1 MSKNITTDWIEWSN
15 LNMERGCDKDG
26 IFKALL
32 DEGFGLRS
40 IINSMGYIPIANPA
54 FILNPL
60 KGNRTSN
67 TQQDQ
72 QQNLQQTQEISFTAE
87 NTFKFHCPNAQ
98 NLSTDLAEFYVLDD
112 FLNREECENLSRI
125 TQSHMEPSTIAT
137 TNLEDLTNG
146 FRTSKTCNLSILD
159 NDSDNDFVKSINS
172 RICNIIGINDSYSEG
187 IQGQYYTEGQEFKAH
202 NDFFG
207 DELYNLYAKTQGQRT
222 YTFMIYLND
231 VEEGGETEFPHLDI
245 KITPQ
250 LGKAVIWNNL
260 LPDGKSNNNTL
271 HQAHPIIK
279 GTKCI
284 ITKWFR
290 SRGIGEAYI
299 KEPNEL
305 IDNFTKKGFKK
316 TKLNKDLYAKI
327 LSFYQDNQHL
337 SVVEDRGSDFIYTDD
352 SQTPASS
359 MIELPED
366 MRAEIH
372 SLLQPRLSKWCG
384 KALEPTFVY
393 GIRTYH
399 NGAILKPHRDRL
411 NTHIISA
418 IININQKINT
428 PWPLHI
434 EDNYYRP
441 HEVLLQPGEVVF
453 YESARL
459 LHGRP
464 QALDGDHFANI
475 FCHYKPAE

>member
-1 MSKNITTDWIEWSN
+1 MSKDITPDWIEWSN
-15 LNMERGCDKDG
+15 INVERGCNKDG

-32 DEGFGLRS
+32 DEGFGLKS
-40 IINSMGYIPIANPA
+40 IIDSMGYIPIANPA

-60 KGNRTSN
+60 KNKPSN
-67 TQQDQ
+67 INQQILQAISHQ
-72 QQNLQQTQEISFTAE
+72 QQINFNPEDSF
-87 NTFKFHCPNAQ
+87 KIHLPNAK

-112 FLNREECENLSRI
+112 FLNRAECEELSRI
-125 TQSHMEPSTIAT
+125 TQSHMEPSAIAT
-137 TNLEDLTNG
+137 TNLADLTNG
-146 FRTSKTCNLSILD
+146 FRTSKTCNLSTL
-159 NDSDNDFVKSINS
+159 DNDFVKKINS
-172 RICNIIGINDSYSEG
+172 RICSMIGINDSYSEG
-187 IQGQYYTEGQEFKAH
+187 IQGQYYEEGQEFRAH

-231 VEEGGETEFPHLDI
+231 VEEGGETEFPRLNI
-245 KITPQ
+245 KIKPL
-250 LGKAVIWNNL
+250 LGRAIIWNNL
-260 LPDGKSNNNTL
+260 LPDGKTNGNTL

-290 SRGIGEAYI
+290 SRGAGMAFT
-299 KEPNEL
+299 KKPNEL
-305 IDNFTKKGFKK
+305 IDNYTKKGFKK
-316 TKLNKDLYAKI
+316 TKLNKDLYARI
-327 LSFYQDNQHL
+327 LGFYQDNQHL
-337 SVVEDRGSDFIYTDD
+337 SVIEDIGPEFIYIKD
-352 SQTPASS
+352 SPTPASS
-359 MIELPED
+359 IIELPKD
-366 MRAEIH
+366 MCTEIH
-372 SLLQPRLSKWCG
+372 SLLQPQLSKWCG

-418 IININQKINT
+418 IINIDQKINKS
-428 PWPLHI
+428 WPLHI

-441 HEVLLQPGEVVF
+441 HQVFLQPGEMVF

-464 QALDGDHFANI
+464 EALDGEKFANI
-475 FCHYKPAE
+475 FCHYKLVK

>member
-1 MSKNITTDWIEWSN
+1 MSKNITPDWIEWSN

-26 IFKALL
+26 IFKVLL

-60 KGNRTSN
+60 KHDTFGSIAA
-67 TQQDQ
+67 DIG
-72 QQNLQQTQEISFTAE
+72 QNPEISFNPE
-87 NTFKFHCPNAQ
+87 DSFKIHLPNAQ
-98 NLSTDLAEFYVLDD
+98 NLSSDLAELYIIDD
-112 FLNREECENLSRI
+112 FLNTIECEELSLI
-125 TQSHMEPSTIAT
+125 TQSRMEPSSIAT
-137 TNLEDLTNG
+137 TNLDDLTNG
-146 FRTSKTCNLSILD
+146 FRTSKTCNLGAL
-159 NDSDNDFVKSINS
+159 DNDFVKTINS
-172 RICNIIGINDSYSEG
+172 RICSMIGINDSYSEG
-187 IQGQYYTEGQEFKAH
+187 IQGQYYEVGQEFRAH
-202 NDFFG
+202 NDFFW
-207 DELYNLYAKTQGQRT
+207 DELYTLYAKTQGQRT

-231 VEEGGETEFPHLDI
+231 VEEGGETEFPLLNI
-245 KITPQ
+245 KIKPQ
-250 LGKAVIWNNL
+250 LGRAVIWNNL
-260 LPDGKSNNNTL
+260 LTNGKSNSNTL

-290 SRGIGEAYI
+290 SRGQGIPFT
-299 KEPNEL
+299 KDPNEL
-305 IDNFTKKGFKK
+305 IDNYTKKGFKK
-316 TKLNKDLYAKI
+316 TKLNEDLYARI

-337 SVVEDRGSDFIYTDD
+337 SVIEDNGYGFIYTED
-352 SQTPASS
+352 SQIPASS

-372 SLLQPRLSKWCG
+372 SLLQPQLSTWCG
-384 KALEPTFVY
+384 EALEPTFVY

-418 IININQKINT
+418 IINIDQKVNS

-441 HEVLLQPGEVVF
+441 HQVLLQPGEMVF

-464 QALDGDHFANI
+464 LALDGNHYANI
-475 FCHYKPAE
+475 FCHYKPVE

>member
-1 MSKNITTDWIEWSN
+1 MSKNITSDWIEWVN
-15 LNMERGCDKDG
+15 VNIERGCDKDG
-26 IFKALL
+26 IFKILL
-32 DEGFGLRS
+32 DEGFELKS
-40 IINSMGYIPIANPA
+40 IIDSMGYIPIANPA
-54 FILNPL
+54 LIINPL
-60 KGNRTSN
+60 KGKHSSN
-67 TQQDQ
+67 KQQDYQ
-72 QQNLQQTQEISFTAE
+72 QILYQTQEINFTAD
-87 NTFKFHCPNAQ
+87 NTFKIHFPNVQ

-112 FLNREECENLSRI
+112 FLNREECKNLSRI
-125 TQSHMEPSTIAT
+125 IQSNMEPSMVAT

-159 NDSDNDFVKSINS
+159 NGLDKDFVKSINS
-172 RICNIIGINDSYSEG
+172 RICSMIGINDSYSEG

-202 NDFFG
+202 TDFFG
-207 DELYNLYAKTQGQRT
+207 DDLYHLYAKTQGQRT

-231 VEEGGETEFPHLDI
+231 VEEGGKTEFPYLDI
-245 KITPQ
+245 KVTPQ

-260 LPDGKSNNNTL
+260 LPDGNPNNNTL
-271 HQAHPIIK
+271 HQAHPVIK

-290 SRGIGEAYI
+290 SRGEGKVYT
-299 KEPNEL
+299 KDSNEL
-305 IDNFTKKGFKK
+305 INNFTKKGFKK

-327 LSFYQDNQHL
+327 LSFYKDNQHL
-337 SVVEDRGSDFIYTDD
+337 SVEEVRGSDFIYTED
-352 SQTPASS
+352 SQIPASS
-359 MIELPED
+359 MIELPDD

-372 SLLQPRLSKWCG
+372 SLLQPQLSKWCG

-418 IININQKINT
+418 IINIDQKINK

-434 EDNYYRP
+434 EDNYYRL
-441 HEVLLQPGEVVF
+441 HKVFLQPGEVVF

-464 QALDGDHFANI
+464 QALNGELFANI
-475 FCHYKPAE
+475 FVHYKPV